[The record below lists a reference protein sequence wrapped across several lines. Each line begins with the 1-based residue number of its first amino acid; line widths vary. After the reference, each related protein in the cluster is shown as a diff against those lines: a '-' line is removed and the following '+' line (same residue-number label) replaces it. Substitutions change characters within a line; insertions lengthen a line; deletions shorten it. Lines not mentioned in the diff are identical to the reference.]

1 MIQIRNYMDK
11 LKNETD
17 SQLRQIDDDSLLIG
31 EADLEM
37 LYNFTKETNEHT
49 RYNLKPITINVGGKQ
64 EYKLEYDYI
73 TEYIWLSHD
82 GDTVAQFSTMSF
94 YTVKGLYESILH
106 TIISHDKN

>member
-1 MIQIRNYMDK
+1 MDK

-31 EADLEM
+31 EADLER

-73 TEYIWLSHD
+73 TEYIYLGHD
-82 GDTVAQFSTMSF
+82 EQTVAWFSTMSF
-94 YTVKGLYESILH
+94 NTLKGLQESILH
-106 TIISHDKN
+106 TIISHYKN